1 MRTMRR
7 FKQILTEDI
16 CLDVLKRGTH
26 GVMAI
31 VADDDYPYAVPINYY
46 YNPDLKKIYFHGA
59 NKGMRWDYMKEQPK
73 VSFCVV
79 DMDVNDAENYST
91 DFRSV
96 ICFGT
101 ARVVEDEEEYYKALE
116 DLTTKF
122 SGDVHTHEEIVHQ
135 IDIERAQCG
144 VTAIDVEFIT
154 GKEAIELVRERRG
167 EPRR

>member
-7 FKQILTEDI
+7 FKQILSEED
-16 CLDVLKRGTH
+16 CLEILERGTH

-31 VADDDYPYAVPINYY
+31 MADDDYPYAVPINYY
-46 YNPDLKKIYFHGA
+46 YNPELNRIYFHGA
-59 NKGMRWDYMKEQPK
+59 NKGMRWDYMMEQPK

-79 DMDVNDAENYST
+79 DMDQNDPENYST
-91 DFRSV
+91 NFRSA
-96 ICFGT
+96 ICYGN
-101 ARVVEDEEEYYKALE
+101 ARVVTEEEEYYKALT

-122 SGDVHTHEEIVHQ
+122 VKGVHNAEEIARQ

-154 GKEAIELVRERRG
+154 GKEAIELVQARG
-167 EPRR
+167 KA

>member
-1 MRTMRR
+1 MPEEVRTLYKDLMQVWCIETCSPRLR
-7 FKQILTEDI
+7 PQWSEENKTLGQCTITSFLVQDLFGGK
-16 CLDVLKRGTH
+16 VY
-26 GVMAI
+26 GV
-31 VADDDYPYAVPINYY
+31 PLPEGG
-46 YNPDLKKIYFHGA
+46 FHC
-59 NKGMRWDYMKEQPK
+59 
-73 VSFCVV
+73 FCVV

-116 DLTTKF
+116 DLTIKF
-122 SGDVHTHEEIVHQ
+122 SGDVHTHEEIVRQ